1 MCSQVK
7 RLYEDY
13 GCPETLTTDGGKCY
27 TSAKVQ
33 QMLKD
38 YGIKH
43 RLCSVANPHANSG
56 AEITVKQ

>member
-1 MCSQVK
+1 M
-7 RLYEDY
+7 YEDY